1 MYEGDVLT
9 RKFVIAQRMKTLTIS
24 TTSTMTTGA
33 RGKRSGIVTT
43 TSLNP
48 ISIKAFLP
56 TKADVKGAAHIL
68 G

>member
-48 ISIKAFLP
+48 NFN
-56 TKADVKGAAHIL
+56 
-68 G
+68 